1 MKKLL
6 GTFAIAFLG
15 GAVALGSYTYFLEPA
30 ASVDQAAKSV
40 SLPTSFSTTDAKV
53 NFTRSGVA
61 APIGSV
67 DFVEAAD
74 RTLQSVVHVEA
85 RGEQQTAYS
94 SPLEEFF
101 YGGGQGQRRY
111 APSISS
117 GSGVII
123 ANDGYIVTNNHVIEN
138 AAQIRVTLDDNRVFK
153 AELVGTDPTTDIALL
168 KVDEQDLPYIGFS
181 NSDDVRVGEWVLA
194 VGNPFN
200 LTSTVT
206 AGIVSAKGRSI
217 NIIPER
223 FAIESFIQTDAAVNP
238 GNSGGALVNT
248 EGALIGINTAIS
260 TRTGSFEGYS
270 FAVPSNM
277 VSKVVKDLMEYGTV
291 QRAFIG
297 VNIRDVNAE
306 LAREYKLNLNNGVF
320 VGGLSEGG
328 AAGEA
333 GIEIGDIIVAV
344 NGVQVDRTSELQEQ
358 IARYRPGDR
367 VNVLVNRQGKEE
379 TISVVL
385 RNMQGNTN
393 LIDKDELFSTRFLG
407 AILERSTS
415 DELSK
420 LGLENGVKVKSL
432 QGGKLRSEGIREG
445 YVITEIT
452 VDRETFK
459 IEEPKD
465 VASALSNKKDVGVF
479 LKGLYPDGEIR
490 YYAFGL

>member
-1 MKKLL
+1 MKKVL
-6 GTFAIAFLG
+6 GTFATALLG
-15 GAVALGSYTYFLEPA
+15 GVVALTIYSYFFGSSLSEPQTTLQTSSPTHFE
-30 ASVDQAAKSV
+30 ASDS
-40 SLPTSFSTTDAKV
+40 KV
-53 NFTRSGVA
+53 NFTRGGVSA
-61 APIGSV
+61 SIGNV
-67 DFVEAAD
+67 DFVAAAEK
-74 RTLQSVVHVEA
+74 TLSSVVHVEA
-85 RGEQQTAYS
+85 RGEQQMTYS

-101 YGGGQGQRRY
+101 YGGGQGKRRTL
-111 APSISS
+111 PSLSS

-123 ANDGYIVTNNHVIEN
+123 ASDGYIVTNNHVIEN

-168 KVDEQDLPYIGFS
+168 KIEDQDLPSIGFS
-181 NSDDVRVGEWVLA
+181 NSDHVRVGEWVLA

-306 LAREYKLNLNNGVF
+306 LAKEYKLNLNNGVF

-333 GIEIGDIIVAV
+333 GIEVGDIIVAV
-344 NGVQVDRTSELQEQ
+344 NDVRVDRTSELQEQ

-367 VNVLVNRQGKEE
+367 VNVLVNRKGKEE

-385 RNMQGNTN
+385 RNMQGTTD
-393 LIDKDELFSTRFLG
+393 LIDKDELYSSRFLG
-407 AILERSTS
+407 AILEKSS
-415 DELSK
+415 AAELTE

-432 QGGKLRSEGIREG
+432 QGGKLRSEGIRAG

-459 IEEPKD
+459 IKEPQD
-465 VASALSNKKDVGVF
+465 VARALSNKKDVGVF

>member
-1 MKKLL
+1 MKKIL
-6 GTFAIAFLG
+6 GTFATALLG
-15 GAVALGSYTYFLEPA
+15 GVVALGSYSYFLEAPVSEPQMVLQ
-30 ASVDQAAKSV
+30 ASSPTYFESNEPKV
-40 SLPTSFSTTDAKV
+40 S
-53 NFTRSGVA
+53 FTRSGVPA
-61 APIGSV
+61 SIGSV
-67 DFVEAAD
+67 DFVPAAEK
-74 RTLQSVVHVEA
+74 TLSSVVHVEA
-85 RGEQQTAYS
+85 RGEQEIAYS

-101 YGGGQGQRRY
+101 YGGGQGQRRSL
-111 APSISS
+111 PSMSS

-123 ANDGYIVTNNHVIEN
+123 AEDGYIVTNNHVIEN

-153 AELVGTDPTTDIALL
+153 ADLVGTDPNTDIALL
-168 KVDEQDLPYIGFS
+168 KVDEQELPYIGFS
-181 NSDDVRVGEWVLA
+181 NSDEVRVGEWVLA

-248 EGALIGINTAIS
+248 DGALIGINTAIS

-306 LAREYKLNLNNGVF
+306 LAKEYELDLNNGVF
-320 VGGLSEGG
+320 VGGLSDGG

-333 GIEIGDIIVAV
+333 GIEVGDIIIAV
-344 NGVQVDRTSELQEQ
+344 NEVNVDRTSELQEQ

-367 VNVLVNRQGKEE
+367 VNVRVNREGKEE
-379 TISVVL
+379 TISLVL

-393 LIDKDELFSTRFLG
+393 LVNKEELYTSRFLG
-407 AILERSTS
+407 AVLEKPSTA
-415 DELSK
+415 ELNR
-420 LGLENGVKVKSL
+420 LGLENGVIVKSL
-432 QGGKLRSEGIREG
+432 QGGKLRSEGIKEG
-445 YVITEIT
+445 FLITEIT
-452 VDRETFK
+452 VDKETFK

-465 VASALSNKKDVGVF
+465 VSVALSNKKDVGVF
-479 LKGLYPDGEIR
+479 LKGVYPDGDVR
-490 YYAFGL
+490 YYAFGM